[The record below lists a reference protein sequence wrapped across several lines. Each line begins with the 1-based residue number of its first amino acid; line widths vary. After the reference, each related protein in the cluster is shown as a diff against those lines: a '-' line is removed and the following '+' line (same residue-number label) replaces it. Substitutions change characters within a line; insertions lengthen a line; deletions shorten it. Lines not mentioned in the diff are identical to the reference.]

1 MCIKMHKKG
10 APEIALK
17 GTVQV
22 VLELHWFMQVSMHMI
37 ITNNSIKGEIEEA
50 CYAALE
56 GASKISFFEA
66 LKTA

>member
-1 MCIKMHKKG
+1 
-10 APEIALK
+10 
-17 GTVQV
+17 
-22 VLELHWFMQVSMHMI
+22 MQVSMHMN